1 MKASRVQILLLV
13 SMLCAPLM
21 SIFAELTVGQ
31 IYGLNFVD
39 VDGHTLST
47 TDGRVTVVVLTTQ
60 SDRDKARAVGD
71 RVPEYCLGDPTYRM
85 ITVLNFQKKRSK
97 PVRMIL
103 SALVRRRLDAE
114 AQRLQPRYTAK
125 KIAHDP
131 RRDVFAVA
139 DFDGSVVAGLGARFD
154 AGDFRVFVFG
164 RNGELLQQWNDVPTA
179 AQLAAVVK

>member
-1 MKASRVQILLLV
+1 MRSFFFLAICFI
-13 SMLCAPLM
+13 LCAAAL
-21 SIFAELTVGQ
+21 SAELIVGQ

-39 VDGHTLST
+39 VDGNKFST
-47 TDGRVTVVVLTTQ
+47 TDGRVNVVVLATQ
-60 SDRDKARAVGD
+60 SDSDKARAVGD

-103 SALVRRRLDAE
+103 GALVRRRLDAE

-139 DFDGSVVAGLGARFD
+139 DFDGSVVAELGARFE
-154 AGDFRVFVFG
+154 ASDFRVFVFG

>member
-1 MKASRVQILLLV
+1 MRSFFFLAICFI
-13 SMLCAPLM
+13 LCAAAL
-21 SIFAELTVGQ
+21 SADLTVGQ

-47 TDGRVTVVVLTTQ
+47 TDGHVTVVVLTTR
-60 SDRDKARAVGD
+60 SDIDKARAVGD

-85 ITVLNFQKKRSK
+85 ITIVNFQKKRSK
-97 PVRMIL
+97 PVRMIV

-114 AQRLQPRYTAK
+114 AQRLQPRYAPK
-125 KIAHDP
+125 KVAHDP

-139 DFDGSVVAGLGARFD
+139 DFDGSVVAGLGARFE
-154 AGDFRVFVFG
+154 ASDFCVFVFG
-164 RNGELLQQWNDVPTA
+164 RKGELLQRWNDVPTA